1 MSEPKR
7 EYTYRGKKENANA
20 VKSTDGKGNIYN
32 YKPGKTTREA
42 RKRVW
47 DRYKAMRE
55 DPIRKEAEREWDL
68 GDKMYRMWSPERDPD
83 DWRADIILPDGF
95 SAIQSHM
102 QETIDLRPR
111 PHLEGVESSDA
122 ELEHF
127 NDKIFQF
134 AMDKT
139 DFDAES
145 YKARNCS
152 AIRGTAFTREEYRL
166 ETRKVKMPKGFK
178 DGKFEYE
185 EKEITDYDDVYTRW
199 VDNHS
204 IFTDPNAEDPKYMQ
218 DYIYREVIP
227 YDVYCALY
235 HDKPGFKDTREVVAA
250 KNVPNNAGYFKKASD
265 MTDDDVELLHY
276 ENKLTDS
283 YDILANNV
291 IIREDALPNRHKE
304 LSLDVWAFYPIP
316 GQIYGMGIPK
326 IIYTLVEERRSIR
339 NISVDRM
346 KLHLNKMFVVNDL
359 FDLDEDDLTPRMHGL
374 IRVNTN
380 GQPIQSAIM
389 PLEYGDAPGSSIRM
403 DEQLK
408 EDERRA
414 HGLDDR
420 PAIQAGGTATE
431 AAIVKESAQRRI
443 NMINTLSNWNTLIR
457 LGRKKWSNIQFF
469 YATPKVE
476 KILENN
482 KWKIRETHRTIKI
495 DGMEYKVKGS
505 EEKGKKLELV
515 ASKTNGFSYVKLDD
529 TYASFMEHNYDVV
542 VDAASNTVIS
552 KPIRQA
558 QVMEMSQLIVSNP
571 LLAMHADGEKM
582 FKRIIH
588 VTGESP
594 MDWMKGEG
602 MTAEQQKILA
612 EQENTIFLKMAAGEK
627 LYMLPATPGATQDH
641 TEVHLEFTRTSAFE
655 NLPDAVKEVVKNHIL
670 GEHENNPMTGP
681 LGDAM
686 AGGGG
691 GEEPAPS
698 GGDVVPAG
706 APGGPAIEQS
716 APTEMANGGEVT
728 AGEPVA

>member
-1 MSEPKR
+1 MSEPQR
-7 EYTYRGKKENANA
+7 TYEYRGKKENANA
-20 VKSTDGKGNIYN
+20 VKSTDGKGNVYN

-42 RKRVW
+42 RKRIW

-55 DPIRKEAEREWDL
+55 DTIRKEAEREWDL
-68 GDKMYRMWSPERDPD
+68 GDKMYRMWAPERDPE

-111 PHLEGVESSDA
+111 PHLEGVEQSDA
-122 ELEHF
+122 DLEHF

-134 AMDKT
+134 SMDKT

-166 ETRKVKMPKGFK
+166 ETRKVKMPTGFK
-178 DGKFEYE
+178 DGKFTYQ
-185 EKEITDYDDVYTRW
+185 EKEIVDYDDVYTRW
-199 VDNHS
+199 VDNHN
-204 IFTDPNAEDPKYMQ
+204 IFTDSSAEDPKYME
-218 DYIYREVIP
+218 DYIYREVMSH
-227 YDVYCALY
+227 DKFKQLY
-235 HDKPGFKDTREVVAA
+235 EGKPGFKDVGEVVPAH
-250 KNVPNNAGYFKKASD
+250 KVPANAGFFKRASD
-265 MTDDDVELLHY
+265 IEDNDVEVLHY

-283 YDILANNV
+283 YDVLANNV
-291 IIREDALPNRHKE
+291 VVREDALPNRHKE

-339 NISVDRM
+339 NISVDRQ
-346 KLHLNKMFVVNDL
+346 KLHLAKMFVVNDL
-359 FDLDEDDLTPRMHGL
+359 FDLDEDDLTPRLHGL

-389 PLEYGDAPGSSIRM
+389 PLEYGDVPGSSLRM

-420 PAIQAGGTATE
+420 PAIQQGGTATE

-443 NMINTLSNWNTLIR
+443 NLINTLSNWNTLIR

-482 KWKIRETHRTIKI
+482 KWKEKETFRTIKI
-495 DGMEYKVKGS
+495 DGMEYNVKGS
-505 EEKGKKLELV
+505 EKKGEKLQLV
-515 ASKTNGFSYVKLDD
+515 ASATNGFTRLKLDE
-529 TYASFMEHNYDVV
+529 TYAGFMEGNYDII
-542 VDAASNTVIS
+542 VDAAANTVIS

-558 QVMEMSQLIVSNP
+558 QVMELSQMLMANP
-571 LLAMHADGEKM
+571 LWMQHVDGQKSL
-582 FKRIIH
+582 KRVLH
-588 VTGESP
+588 VTGESVQ
-594 MDWMKGEG
+594 DWMRDGG
-602 MTAEQQKILA
+602 MSDEEMKVLA
-612 EQENTIFLKMAAGEK
+612 DQENAIFVNMAKNGK
-627 LYMLPATPGATQDH
+627 LYVLPPTPGATQAH
-641 TEVHLEFTRTSAFE
+641 TEIHLEFTQTAVY
-655 NLPDAVKEVVKNHIL
+655 NALPQEVKDIIKAHIV
-670 GEHENNPMTGP
+670 GEHDMNPMTPPAAQDINGQ
-681 LGDAM
+681 
-686 AGGGG
+686 GG
-691 GEEPAPS
+691 EPAPT
-698 GGDVVPAG
+698 GGDVVPPG
-706 APGGPAIEQS
+706 APGGPSIEADVPNQMV
-716 APTEMANGGEVT
+716 AGNDVT
-728 AGEPVA
+728 QGVPVA

>member
-1 MSEPKR
+1 MSEPQR
-7 EYTYRGKKENANA
+7 EYSYRGKKENANA
-20 VKSTDGKGNIYN
+20 VKSTDGTGNVYN

-42 RKRVW
+42 RKRIW

-68 GDKMYRMWSPERDPD
+68 GDKMYRMWTPERDPD
-83 DWRADIILPDGF
+83 DWRADIVLPDGF

-111 PHLEGVESSDA
+111 PHLEGVEQSDA
-122 ELEHF
+122 DLEHF

-139 DFDAES
+139 DFDSES

-152 AIRGTAFTREEYRL
+152 AIRGTAYTREEYRL
-166 ETRKVKMPKGFK
+166 ETRKVKMPTGFK
-178 DGKFEYE
+178 DGKFEYQ
-185 EKEITDYDDVYTRW
+185 EKEVVDYDDVYTRW

-227 YDVYCALY
+227 YDVFCALY
-235 HDKPGFKDTREVVAA
+235 KDKPGFKDTDKVVAA
-250 KNVPNNAGYFKKASD
+250 KNVPQNTGFFNKASD
-265 MTDDDVELLHY
+265 MTDDDVEILHY
-276 ENKLTDS
+276 ENKYSDS
-283 YDILANNV
+283 YDVLANNV

-339 NISVDRM
+339 NISVDRQ
-346 KLHLNKMFVVNDL
+346 KLHLAKMFVVNDL
-359 FDLDEDDLTPRMHGL
+359 FDLDEDDLTPRLHGL

-389 PLEYGDAPGSSIRM
+389 PLEYGDVPGSSLRM

-414 HGLDDR
+414 HGMDDR

-431 AAIVKESAQRRI
+431 AAIIKESAQRRI
-443 NMINTLSNWNTLIR
+443 NLINTLSNWNTLIR

-469 YATPKVE
+469 YPTPKVE
-476 KILENN
+476 KILEGN
-482 KWKIRETHRTIKI
+482 KWKDKETYRTIKI
-495 DGMEYKVKGS
+495 DGEEYKVKGS
-505 EEKGKKLELV
+505 EEKGQKLELQ
-515 ASKTNGFSYVKLDD
+515 ASKTNGFTRLKLDE
-529 TYASFMEHNYDVV
+529 TYAGFMEGNFDVV
-542 VDAASNTVIS
+542 VDAAANTVIS

-558 QVMEMSQLIVSNP
+558 QVMEMTQLIVSNP
-571 LLAMHADGEKM
+571 LLMQHADGEKM
-582 FKRIIH
+582 FKRVVH

-594 MDWMKGEG
+594 VDWMKGEG
-602 MTAEQQKILA
+602 MTEEDMKVLA
-612 EQENTIFLKMAAGEK
+612 DQENAIFVNMAKNGTV
-627 LYMLPATPGATQDH
+627 YVLPPTPGATQAH
-641 TEVHLEFTRTSAFE
+641 TEVHLEFTNTAVFQA
-655 NLPDAVKEVVKNHIL
+655 LPQEIKEIIRAHIV
-670 GEHENNPMTGP
+670 GEHDANPLTP
-681 LGDAM
+681 P
-686 AGGGG
+686 AGADMNGGG
-691 GEEPAPS
+691 GEEAPT
-698 GGDVVPAG
+698 GGDVVPSG
-706 APGGPAIEQS
+706 APGGPNIEAALS
-716 APTEMANGGEVT
+716 SPMVAGGDVTEGN
-728 AGEPVA
+728 PVA